1 MSPNEVLQ
9 IAGSELELLSQQ
21 LTAGHST
28 AAQSLATIESL
39 TDTFIS
45 LRRDLAPFNA
55 TEMRH
60 RLRAIQSKAK
70 RLQTILEAGTL
81 FHCNCIF
88 GRAETPETYGSDGSF
103 SASQDS
109 RIVFQG

>member
-1 MSPNEVLQ
+1 MTPNEILQ
-9 IAGSELELLSQQ
+9 IAGSELDFLSQQ
-21 LTAGHST
+21 LTAPHW
-28 AAQSLATIESL
+28 AAVQPLATIESL
-39 TDTFIS
+39 TDRFIPLRQELAS
-45 LRRDLAPFNA
+45 LNAP
-55 TEMRH
+55 EMRD

-88 GRAETPETYGSDGSF
+88 GRAETPDTYGSDGNF

>member
-9 IAGSELELLSQQ
+9 IAGSELDLLGQQ

-28 AAQSLATIESL
+28 ATQCLATIESL
-39 TDTFIS
+39 TCRFIS
-45 LRRDLAPFNA
+45 LRQELASLNA
-55 TEMRH
+55 PEMRD

-109 RIVFQG
+109 RIVFRG